1 MTEPLR
7 PDDRDLERYLE
18 GDSSVSK
25 RYREASR
32 ETAPPELD
40 EAILAQARAE
50 ARRKP
55 PSLSRVMAPLALA
68 ASLVIAV
75 NLAWNVRQAE
85 PEPAVALEQPA
96 AAPASADAAP
106 EPLAPPPALAKA
118 ESKRRAPA
126 APEADLAVA
135 QREQELRRSA
145 AQEQERREVA
155 QAAQEMRAKQTERSA
170 VMAMES
176 AGAAASAP
184 QAARAARADA
194 APALSEAQKIDRL
207 IAHLGALEGAVF
219 IRNGKEYGP
228 VEAAKHLQYKREKA
242 GARVKTAEDF
252 IRLCASHSY
261 LSGEA
266 YLIRLNDGR
275 TRTAEDVLREEL
287 ARLPL

>member
-1 MTEPLR
+1 MTEPVR
-7 PDDRDLERYLE
+7 PDDRVLDQYLK
-18 GDSSVSK
+18 GGSAISK
-25 RYREASR
+25 RYREASG
-32 ETAPPELD
+32 EAAPPELD
-40 EAILAQARAE
+40 EAILALARAE

-55 PSLSRVMAPLALA
+55 PSLNRVMAPLALA

-75 NLAWNVRQAE
+75 NLAWNVREAE
-85 PEPAVALEQPA
+85 PVPAVAMESPA
-96 AAPASADAAP
+96 SAPAVSADAAP
-106 EPLAPPPALAKA
+106 APAAPPPALAKA
-118 ESKRRAPA
+118 ESKRRTPA
-126 APEADLAVA
+126 APEADLAAA

-145 AQEQERREVA
+145 AQEQERQEGAR
-155 QAAQEMRAKQTERSA
+155 AAQEMRARQAERSA

-176 AGAAASAP
+176 AGASAS
-184 QAARAARADA
+184 A

-207 IAHLGALEGAVF
+207 IAHVASLEGAVF

-228 VEAAKHLQYKREKA
+228 AEAAKHLQYKREKA
-242 GARVKTAEDF
+242 GDRVKTANDF

-287 ARLPL
+287 ARIDS